1 MFIRTLL
8 LAGAL
13 ALPVALGA
21 GIASADAPLK
31 SPAKVQKALATFNRV
46 VDHTERLIVAKNY
59 KHLLHENDE
68 VKEGGAALEKAIAK
82 EPADFK
88 ATVEPLLQKA
98 EADSQSI
105 ADAATAK
112 DDAKLATN
120 HDAYAG
126 SVQALL
132 AVFPASVQPP
142 APNVK
147 KEKAEDKAPS

>member
-8 LAGAL
+8 FAGAL

-46 VDHTERLIVAKNY
+46 VDHTERLITAKNY

-68 VKEGGAALEKAIAK
+68 FKEGGEALEKAIAK
-82 EPADFK
+82 EPDDFK
-88 ATVEPLLQKA
+88 AKVDPLLQKA

-120 HDAYAG
+120 HDALAG
-126 SVQALL
+126 SVKALL
-132 AVFPASVQPP
+132 SAFPDAVQPP
-142 APNVK
+142 PSNVK
-147 KEKAEDKAPS
+147 KEKAEDKTQN